1 MWLTDSDC
9 GEEWLNMSMFL
20 LTVSQTSFAIPLF
33 PLSTWQTFSE
43 SVPVISF

>member
-20 LTVSQTSFAIPLF
+20 LTVSQTSFRYSF
-33 PLSTWQTFSE
+33 
-43 SVPVISF
+43 ISIKYLADF